1 MSATKFTKTPS
12 PIEVVEKVNAIIDDS
27 GYWEAGEA
35 VSVGDIRFVPGR
47 DNSGYVLECV
57 QAGTTGTT
65 APSVSDSD
73 LSPEA
78 TTASDLND
86 LQGTLAI
93 NKGGTGATTAAGA
106 LTKLGITA
114 TAAELN
120 YVDGVTSAIQ
130 TQLNG
135 KLSTTGTAAKAT
147 ADASGNTIT
156 STYETKANAITGLS
170 VSGKTITYTKG
181 NGSTGTITTQDTNTT
196 YSAATQSA
204 QGLMSAADKTKL
216 DGIATGANKYS
227 LPTASASTLGGI
239 KVGSGLTISDGVLS
253 SSGGSAAVSAYKIP
267 YATCST
273 AASTAAKVATIT
285 NGVSFSLVAGACC
298 YIVFLKA
305 ITPKNSNLKW
315 TVNINSTGA
324 KYYRTRSTIYEA
336 YFSWEHRSDNTYQ
349 IYTDAFKNAHNVIKP
364 TTSNELFIYD
374 GSYYVSCGGFTTA
387 SYSDYNDA

>member
-27 GYWEAGEA
+27 GYWEAGES
-35 VSVGDIRFVPGR
+35 VSIGDIRFVPGR

-73 LSPEA
+73 LTPEA

-114 TAAELN
+114 TATELN

-170 VSGKTITYTKG
+170 ASGKTITYTKG
-181 NGSTGTITTQDTNTT
+181 NGSTGTITTQDTV
-196 YSAATQSA
+196 
-204 QGLMSAADKTKL
+204 
-216 DGIATGANKYS
+216 YS
-227 LPTASASTLGGI
+227 LPTASSSTLGGI
-239 KVGSGLTISDGVLS
+239 KVGSGLSIADGVLS
-253 SSGGSAAVSAYKIP
+253 ASGGSAAVSAYKIP

-273 AASTAAKVATIT
+273 ATSTAAKVATIT
-285 NGVSFSLVAGACC
+285 NGVSFDRALGSTCIIYFANQIRTSSYA
-298 YIVFLKA
+298 
-305 ITPKNSNLKW
+305 SSW
-315 TVNINSTGA
+315 TININSTGA
-324 KYYRTRSTIYEA
+324 TPWKAYNARGTST
-336 YFSWEHRSDNTYQ
+336 
-349 IYTDAFKNAHNVIKP
+349 YTDTFGGI
-364 TTSNELFIYD
+364 TYYTSDGAGGSASSRVYTANSNPMLVFYD
-374 GSYYVSCGGFTTA
+374 GSHYAQIVTMEGGYGRSV
-387 SYSDYNDA
+387 SYSDS

>member
-27 GYWEAGEA
+27 GYWEAGES

-73 LSPEA
+73 LTPEA

-114 TAAELN
+114 TATELN

-170 VSGKTITYTKG
+170 ASGKTITYTKG
-181 NGSTGTITTQDTNTT
+181 NGSTGTITTQDTV
-196 YSAATQSA
+196 
-204 QGLMSAADKTKL
+204 
-216 DGIATGANKYS
+216 YS
-227 LPTASASTLGGI
+227 LPTASSSTLGGI
-239 KVGSGLTISDGVLS
+239 KVGSGLIISNGVLS
-253 SSGGSAAVSAYKIP
+253 ASGGSAAVSAYKIP

-273 AASTAAKVATIT
+273 ATSTAAKVATIT

-298 YIVFLKA
+298 AVYFSSGL
-305 ITPKNSNLKW
+305 SNRKSV

-324 KYYRTRSTIYEA
+324 IPLKYNNLYLMTYALTGGSNQEIY
-336 YFSWEHRSDNTYQ
+336 NTQ
-349 IYTDAFKNAHNVIKP
+349 PNANTVLLIH
-364 TTSNELFIYD
+364 T
-374 GSYYVSCGGFTTA
+374 GSEYHLQMPLKYGD
-387 SYSDYNDA
+387 YSD

>member
-12 PIEVVEKVNAIIDDS
+12 PMEVVEKVNAIIDDS

-78 TTASDLND
+78 TTATDLND

-114 TAAELN
+114 TATELN

-135 KLSTTGTAAKAT
+135 KLSTSGTAAKAT

-181 NGSTGTITTQDTNTT
+181 NGSTGTITTQDTT
-196 YSAATQSA
+196 
-204 QGLMSAADKTKL
+204 
-216 DGIATGANKYS
+216 YS
-227 LPTASASTLGGI
+227 LPTASSSTLGGI
-239 KVGSGLTISDGVLS
+239 KVGSGLSISNGVLS
-253 SSGGSAAVSAYKIP
+253 ASGGDAAVSAYKIP

-273 AASTAAKVATIT
+273 ATSTAAKVATIT
-285 NGVSFSLVAGACC
+285 NGVDFSLVAGACC
-298 YIVFLKA
+298 LLKFSNRIGYSGNSTTQ
-305 ITPKNSNLKW
+305 ITL
-315 TVNINSTGA
+315 NINSTGA
-324 KYYRTRSTIYEA
+324 KPISTGNFATNSTFYNHRESGSPMAYMENTVEPLLIYNGTLYLNA
-336 YFSWEHRSDNTYQ
+336 SHCS
-349 IYTDAFKNAHNVIKP
+349 YTD
-364 TTSNELFIYD
+364 SWD
-374 GSYYVSCGGFTTA
+374 
-387 SYSDYNDA
+387 